1 VVRTVVCVC
10 WPDSSNLLMWSI
22 LNNAS
27 NSSLVNSC
35 PIAFFSSTLSELPG
49 PESCDSSSESLT
61 CDFSSFPT
69 ASIQMFSE
77 EGETSFTVEDKM
89 SHFVLVSLNCSF
101 SLIHVSLPVSCSQES
116 EPCAPSLHPV
126 DRFSV
131 HLKPCDCKST
141 ELFVVS
147 SCMLW
152 SSSDSFSS

>member
-1 VVRTVVCVC
+1 MILSYWFGLVQYKPWQENYNDKKLLFLIVDCKVLTNPTVVRTVVCVC

-35 PIAFFSSTLSELPG
+35 PVAFFSSMLSELPG

-77 EGETSFTVEDKM
+77 GGETSLTVEDKM
-89 SHFVLVSLNCSF
+89 SHFVLVL
-101 SLIHVSLPVSCSQES
+101 Q
-116 EPCAPSLHPV
+116 
-126 DRFSV
+126 
-131 HLKPCDCKST
+131 
-141 ELFVVS
+141 
-147 SCMLW
+147 
-152 SSSDSFSS
+152 